1 MIDTG
6 SSETFMDLTVAQI
19 RKFTIFEKNR
29 SIPLADKTHSAKI
42 VGQVIVELE
51 LNGCTHKNIVIELV
65 KDLCTEVIIGRDV
78 LGEHKQ
84 VVLNFN
90 GPQEELVIGAIPTTV
105 PEQTNSSLYIT
116 PHQ

>member
-1 MIDTG
+1 
-6 SSETFMDLTVAQI
+6 MDLTVAQK
-19 RKFTIFEKNR
+19 RKLTIFEKNR

-42 VGQVIVELE
+42 AGQVIVELE
-51 LNGCTHKNIVIELV
+51 LNGRTHKNIVIELV

-105 PEQTNSSLYIT
+105 PEQTNS
-116 PHQ
+116 